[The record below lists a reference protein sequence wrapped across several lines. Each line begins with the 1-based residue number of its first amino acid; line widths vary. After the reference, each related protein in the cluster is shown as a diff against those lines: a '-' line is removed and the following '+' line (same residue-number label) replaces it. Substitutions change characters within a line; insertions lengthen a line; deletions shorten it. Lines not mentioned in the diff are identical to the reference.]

1 MKDVLEDIQS
11 KFVMIE
17 SMERD
22 TELEDLNSAMSNLEA
37 ALTLMEKLGK
47 RE

>member
-11 KFVMIE
+11 KFVMTE